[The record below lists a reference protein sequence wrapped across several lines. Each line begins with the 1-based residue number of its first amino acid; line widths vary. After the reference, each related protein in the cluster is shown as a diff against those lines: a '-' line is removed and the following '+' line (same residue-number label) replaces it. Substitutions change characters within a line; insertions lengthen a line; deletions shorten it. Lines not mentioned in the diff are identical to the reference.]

1 MRTIKTLMTGIVVGA
16 VLGILYAPEKG
27 SVTRRKLSR
36 KGESLRD
43 KFNDL
48 KERINEKL
56 EDFKEDV
63 NDMAYHEMQRI
74 ESETVAAGI
83 YEK

>member
-1 MRTIKTLMTGIVVGA
+1 MRTIKTLMTGIIAGA
-16 VLGILYAPEKG
+16 ILGVLYAPDKG
-27 SVTRRKLSR
+27 SITRSRLSR
-36 KGESLRD
+36 KGNDLKD

-63 NDMAYHEMQRI
+63 NDMAQQELQRI
-74 ESETVAAGI
+74 ESEHAVI
-83 YEK
+83 VEIK